1 MTKTTK
7 HFHLK
12 IKTNTKSKMP
22 ARINTASCL
31 FMVVFIDPLKADRD
45 AENGAGSRE
54 KTETGKI
61 KAH

>member
-22 ARINTASCL
+22 AKINTASCL
-31 FMVVFIDPLKADRD
+31 FMVVFIELPEADRD
-45 AENGAGSRE
+45 GGDKED
-54 KTETGKI
+54 
-61 KAH
+61 HL